1 MLDSGY
7 VSEGMVETSGQKD
20 ENRNRRQARS
30 SALEIDLRIAEKEER
45 SGAKMML

>member
-1 MLDSGY
+1 MLDSGD
-7 VSEGMVETSGQKD
+7 VSEGMAEASGQKNED
-20 ENRNRRQARS
+20 RSRRQARP